1 MTSIHPIQQGK
12 RYRRLIYGLIA
23 LGIVSLWAG
32 MAIDRSFVGLVVYAV
47 AVVTAFGMLMYV
59 RFRSPISLADE
70 REHELEKRASHVTVQ
85 LFGYIGLFAFIAL
98 FLLDATGRYV
108 LGTVETT
115 LLYAYAAITLTWG
128 AIYVAL
134 RYRP

>member
-12 RYRRLIYGLIA
+12 RYRRLIYGLIV